1 MASVATHAEEPE
13 DQTASALRDVRPGS
27 LLVSSTELVE
37 PTFRRTV
44 IYIIEHNDAGS
55 LGVVINRPSETAV
68 HNVLPNW
75 SELAATPRALY
86 VGGPVKRDSALC
98 LATLRTGVS
107 IDGVPGLRRVDG
119 RVVMVDLDS
128 DPADIEPLVEGVRIF
143 AGYSGWTFGQL
154 EGELDREDWIV
165 LSALASDVMGP
176 PRIDLWAHVL
186 RRQPMP
192 LALLASHP
200 IDVDRN

>member
-1 MASVATHAEEPE
+1 MMSVASHAEEPE

-27 LLVSSTELVE
+27 LLVSSIELVE

-68 HNVLPNW
+68 QNVLPNW
-75 SELAATPRALY
+75 SELAAKPQALY

-107 IDGVPGLRRVDG
+107 IDGVPGLRRAHSSRVYASSPDTRAG
-119 RVVMVDLDS
+119 RSVNS
-128 DPADIEPLVEGVRIF
+128 KANSIART
-143 AGYSGWTFGQL
+143 GW
-154 EGELDREDWIV
+154 WC
-165 LSALASDVMGP
+165 
-176 PRIDLWAHVL
+176 
-186 RRQPMP
+186 RRW
-192 LALLASHP
+192 HP
-200 IDVDRN
+200 T